1 MTLKRTSL
9 SDHVTEEIKARIM
22 RGELKEGDRLPSHDL
37 LSKELGVSRSTLR
50 EGFKNLS
57 LMGILEMKPGQGTH
71 IKSLSPSSFLHNLAP
86 TLLMDR
92 ATVMELMDARLVVEL
107 GTVSLACKNAD
118 RSDLEEMERLI
129 REMEG
134 FLRTKDYAR
143 YSDLDLRF
151 HFAVAHASKN
161 RVLERIL
168 EDIRGLL
175 SQLLKEVVLYLPGMA
190 EKGRNYHKQILR
202 ALRKKDPQSA
212 QEAIRS
218 HIASVA
224 AAVKKYQHTKSS

>member
-9 SDHVTEEIKARIM
+9 SDHVAEEIKARIM

-50 EGFKNLS
+50 EGLKNLS
-57 LMGILEMKPGQGTH
+57 LMGILEMKPGQGTR
-71 IKSLSPSSFLHNLAP
+71 IKSLSPSSLMHNLAP

-92 ATVMELMDARLVVEL
+92 ATVSELMDARLVVEL
-107 GTVSLACKNAD
+107 GTVTLACKNAD

-151 HFAVAHASKN
+151 HFALARASGNK
-161 RVLERIL
+161 VLQRIL

-190 EKGRNYHKQILR
+190 EKGRNYHRQILR
-202 ALRKKDPQSA
+202 GLRNKDPEST

-224 AAVKKYQHTKSS
+224 AAAKKYQQTKSS

>member
-1 MTLKRTSL
+1 M
-9 SDHVTEEIKARIM
+9 
-22 RGELKEGDRLPSHDL
+22 
-37 LSKELGVSRSTLR
+37 
-50 EGFKNLS
+50 
-57 LMGILEMKPGQGTH
+57 
-71 IKSLSPSSFLHNLAP
+71 HNLAP

-92 ATVMELMDARLVVEL
+92 ATVSELMDARLVVEL
-107 GTVSLACKNAD
+107 GTVTLACKNAD

-151 HFAVAHASKN
+151 HFALARASGNK
-161 RVLERIL
+161 VLQRIL

-190 EKGRNYHKQILR
+190 EKGRNYHRQILR
-202 ALRKKDPQSA
+202 GLRNKDPEST

-224 AAVKKYQHTKSS
+224 AAAKKYQQTKSS

>member
-1 MTLKRTSL
+1 
-9 SDHVTEEIKARIM
+9 
-22 RGELKEGDRLPSHDL
+22 
-37 LSKELGVSRSTLR
+37 
-50 EGFKNLS
+50 
-57 LMGILEMKPGQGTH
+57 
-71 IKSLSPSSFLHNLAP
+71 
-86 TLLMDR
+86 
-92 ATVMELMDARLVVEL
+92 L

-190 EKGRNYHKQILR
+190 EKGNQYHKQILK
-202 ALRKKDPQSA
+202 ALRGKDPRLA
-212 QEAIRS
+212 DKAIRS

-224 AAVKKYQHTKSS
+224 AAVQKYRRMKSS